1 MKRTLAFLLS
11 LTLLMTIFAGCAHK
25 QMPSPA
31 DPVTL
36 NMWHVYGSQTIS
48 PLNTVIDEFNRSLG
62 SEYGISEMQPIKSNL
77 CSQTPNIYINTTN
90 SSKWS

>member
-1 MKRTLAFLLS
+1 MKKIAILLCFVI
-11 LTLLMTIFAGCAHK
+11 LMTCFSGCG
-25 QMPSPA
+25 QNGS
-31 DPVTL
+31 TL
-36 NMWHVYGSQTIS
+36 STENPITLTMWHVYGSQTIS